1 MNRVNSLTAERAE
14 DQREILDLILEGN
27 RRIVETI
34 KGIRDISQGVEP
46 KKYEPLTRQNYNDKH
61 KETIEMQ
68 KPQPP
73 KQLFQSN
80 NFAQQK
86 KADPLIETIYQDINA
101 LRSKIEQYSSVG
113 IVGKNELTELEVD
126 LYTIQTKIYESSLRS

>member
-1 MNRVNSLTAERAE
+1 MNRVNSLTHERAE

-46 KKYEPLTRQNYNDKH
+46 KKYENLTRQNYNDKH

-73 KQLFQSN
+73 KAMNMPFQ
-80 NFAQQK
+80 AQRNESI
-86 KADPLIETIYQDINA
+86 LEVVFQDISN
-101 LRSKIEQYSSVG
+101 LRSKIEQFSNVG
-113 IVGKNELTELEVD
+113 ICGKNELAEFEAD
-126 LYTIQTKIYESSLRS
+126 LYAIQTKLYEASFRR

>member
-27 RRIVETI
+27 RKIVETI
-34 KGIRDISQGVEP
+34 KGIRDISQGAEP
-46 KKYEPLTRQNYNDKH
+46 KKYEPLTRQTYNDKH
-61 KETIEMQ
+61 KETIAMQ

-73 KQLFQSN
+73 KQLFN

-86 KADPLIETIYQDINA
+86 KTDPLIETIYQDINA